1 MADPGPLK
9 KKGKGG
15 RPRQAPEKKYT
26 AFVAFKLTEQ
36 EADAL
41 YRYATK
47 SRMPVSEYLR
57 QLLRKVTK
65 GFQFN

>member
-1 MADPGPLK
+1 MADNGPLK
-9 KKGKGG
+9 KKGG
-15 RPRQAPEKKYT
+15 RPRHKPETRYT
-26 AFVAFKLTEQ
+26 AFVAFKLTEA

-41 YRYATK
+41 YRYAIK
-47 SRMPVSEYLR
+47 SRMPVSEYIR